1 MSKRFREIVSVET
14 IVDDLTGKRYVGI
27 VDSAFI
33 DLVNALYEDNQML
46 HKLIDK
52 RDGWNNLAHERIFK
66 LEKENEQLKKEIDC
80 FKPLIF
86 ETDGKPITL
95 YEKKDGDVE

>member
-33 DLVNALYEDNQML
+33 DLVNNL
-46 HKLIDK
+46 H
-52 RDGWNNLAHERIFK
+52 E
-66 LEKENEQLKKEIDC
+66 ENEQLKSFNKYLNELLKDLNGVSIEI
-80 FKPLIF
+80 
-86 ETDGKPITL
+86 
-95 YEKKDGDVE
+95 EKVI